1 VVQEGIDLMEDRDP
15 DVITAQYEMD
25 MKVAAALGWTEISHR
40 SGYPP
45 GQNGPQQVPF
55 YSSDDGHAWHM
66 LMALDDC
73 QMVDVCAYRRDGQ
86 REVSIIVQFG
96 KQAFIGRGPTL
107 AWAACEAITKKVEAT
122 NV

>member
-1 VVQEGIDLMEDRDP
+1 MTNFDP

-25 MKVAAALGWTEISHR
+25 MKVAAALGWEDISHR
-40 SGYPP
+40 SGRPP

-55 YSSDDGHAWHM
+55 YSSHDSEAWRM
-66 LMALDDC
+66 LMALDAC

-86 REVSIIVQFG
+86 REVSIVVQFG
-96 KQAFIGRGPTL
+96 NKAWIGRGPTL
-107 AWAACEAITKKVEAT
+107 AWAACDAIVQKAEAA